1 MIVLGC
7 LLVLLKATRILD
19 ISWVLVLA
27 PFWVPYAW
35 TAFVVHRAA
44 WRVSRPRP
52 RARRRT
58 RSRSRRTP
66 LF

>member
-1 MIVLGC
+1 MIILGC

-35 TAFVVHRAA
+35 YLLTVHRVVR
-44 WRVSRPRP
+44 RVSRSRT
-52 RARRRT
+52 RRR
-58 RSRSRRTP
+58 RQP
-66 LF
+66 PMF